1 MRLSDEEISAAL
13 ALDLNKWSRD
23 GDFICRQLVFADFR
37 EAWGFMNEVALS
49 AESMDHHPNWENVY
63 NRVNIRLS
71 THDANGLTQLDLD
84 LAQQIEACVAGRNH
98 DG

>member
-84 LAQQIEACVAGRNH
+84 LAQQIEDCVARRNH

>member
-13 ALDLNKWSRD
+13 ASDLSKWSRD
-23 GDFICRQLVFADFR
+23 GDFIRRQLVFEDFK

-49 AESMDHHPNWENVY
+49 AESMNHHPNWENVY
-63 NRVNIRLS
+63 NRVDIRLS

-84 LAQQIEACVAGRNH
+84 LAQQIEACLARRHHAG
-98 DG
+98 

>member
-84 LAQQIEACVAGRNH
+84 LAQQIEACVSRRNH

>member
-13 ALDLNKWSRD
+13 ASDLSKWSWD
-23 GDFICRQLVFADFR
+23 GDFICRQLVFADFK
-37 EAWGFMNEVALS
+37 EAWAFMNEVALS
-49 AESMDHHPNWENVY
+49 ADSMNHHPNWENVY
-63 NRVNIRLS
+63 NRVDIRLS

-84 LAQQIEACVAGRNH
+84 LAQQIEACAERRNH

>member
-13 ALDLNKWSRD
+13 ASDLSKWSRD
-23 GDFICRQLVFADFR
+23 GDFIGRQLVFEDFK

-49 AESMDHHPNWENVY
+49 AESMNHHPNWENVY
-63 NRVNIRLS
+63 NRVDIRLS

-84 LAQQIEACVAGRNH
+84 LAQQIEACLARRHHAG
-98 DG
+98 

>member
-1 MRLSDEEISAAL
+1 MRLSDEEISVAL
-13 ALDLNKWSRD
+13 ASDLSEWSRD
-23 GDFICRQLVFADFR
+23 GDFIRRQLVFADFK

-49 AESMDHHPNWENVY
+49 AESMNHHPNWENVY
-63 NRVNIRLS
+63 NRVDIRLS

-84 LAQQIEACVAGRNH
+84 LAQQIEACVVRRNH

>member
-13 ALDLNKWSRD
+13 ASDLSKWSRD
-23 GDFICRQLVFADFR
+23 GDFIRRQLVFADFK

-49 AESMDHHPNWENVY
+49 AEAMNHHPNWENVY
-63 NRVNIRLS
+63 NRVDIRLS

-84 LAQQIEACVAGRNH
+84 LAQQIEACVARRNH

>member
-1 MRLSDEEISAAL
+1 MRLSDGEISAAL
-13 ALDLNKWSRD
+13 VSELSKWSRD
-23 GDFICRQLVFADFR
+23 GDFICRQLVFADFK

-84 LAQQIEACVAGRNH
+84 LAQQIEDCVARRNH

>member
-1 MRLSDEEISAAL
+1 MRLADQEISAAL

-84 LAQQIEACVAGRNH
+84 LAQQIEACVSRRNH

>member
-84 LAQQIEACVAGRNH
+84 LAQQIEACVSQRNH

>member
-37 EAWGFMNEVALS
+37 EAWGFMNEIALS

-71 THDANGLTQLDLD
+71 THDASGLTQLDLD
-84 LAQQIEACVAGRNH
+84 LAQQIETCVSRRNH

>member
-1 MRLSDEEISAAL
+1 MRLSDGEISAAL
-13 ALDLNKWSRD
+13 VSELSKWSRD
-23 GDFICRQLVFADFR
+23 GDFICRQLVFADFK

-49 AESMDHHPNWENVY
+49 AESMNHHPNWENVY
-63 NRVNIRLS
+63 NRVDIRLS

-84 LAQQIEACVAGRNH
+84 LAQQIEDCVARRNH

>member
-1 MRLSDEEISAAL
+1 MRLSDGEISAAL
-13 ALDLNKWSRD
+13 VSELSKWSRD
-23 GDFICRQLVFADFR
+23 GDFICRQLVFADFK

-84 LAQQIEACVAGRNH
+84 LAQQIEACVSRRNH

>member
-13 ALDLNKWSRD
+13 ASDLSKWSRD
-23 GDFICRQLVFADFR
+23 DDFICRQLVFADFK

-49 AESMDHHPNWENVY
+49 AESMNHHPNWENVY
-63 NRVNIRLS
+63 NRVDIRLS

-84 LAQQIEACVAGRNH
+84 LAQQIEACVARRHH